1 MILTRKKNQSIVIN
15 HNIEIVISAIEG
27 DQVKIGIS
35 APPEVNIMRKEIYD
49 AVQQSNKEALSPKID
64 PQTLKKLLNPE
75 K

>member
-49 AVQQSNKEALSPKID
+49 AVQQSNREALSPMID
-64 PQTLKKLLNPE
+64 PQTLKKWLNPE